1 MLLATRRRD
10 VYTSVGYQKEG
21 FSLEQASVL
30 YNMGALHSILGAKD
44 ARRDEQEMKEACTH
58 FQCAAGAMVYLL
70 VRGEGGSAGVL
81 EVM

>member
-1 MLLATRRRD
+1 MLLATHRRD

-70 VRGEGGSAGVL
+70 VRGEGRSAGVL